1 MISLFGNRR
10 EIDMCNGP
18 LVKEIVRYAIPIII
32 TGILQLLY
40 NAIDM
45 VVVGRYVGSQSLAA
59 VGATGHVLKL
69 ITNFMIGLSVG
80 LNVVIAQHCGARE
93 DKEANQALHSCIYA
107 GFYLSLL
114 LGGLVF
120 VFARQIL
127 LQMNTPADVMERA
140 VVYMRIYIA
149 GAPAILLYNFGAAAL
164 RAVGDTIRP
173 LKFLLVSGLLHVFLN
188 LLFVL
193 KFNWDVAGVAWA
205 TTISQYVSAFMV
217 MICLMRMNGNLH
229 FSLRH
234 MKINWAELMRS
245 AKIGL
250 PSAIQSSMFAISN
263 IIIQS
268 AVNAFGSAVMA
279 AFAAASNVDGFMCIT
294 MVSISQAS
302 TAFVGQN
309 VGAGNYERVKKIT
322 RTSVIMTVGAMLLL
336 SAIGYLLREPIIGI
350 YVTERDVISWGA
362 QIFSVYCM
370 GYFICGTEQ
379 TLVGT
384 IRGTG
389 YTILSMMVSI
399 FGTCVPRILWVYL
412 VCARYGTVLAL
423 ALVYPVSWLTT
434 LLLQYGSYTIAMRKV
449 KDKIEFQIST
459 ACERV

>member
-1 MISLFGNRR
+1 MIPLFRNRR

-18 LVKEIVRYAIPIII
+18 LVKEVIRYAIPIVI

-45 VVVGRYVGSQSLAA
+45 AVVGRYVGSQSLAA
-59 VGATGHVLKL
+59 VGATSHVLKL
-69 ITNFMIGLSVG
+69 ITTFMIGLSLG

-93 DKEANQALHSCIYA
+93 DKAANQALYSCIYA
-107 GFYLSLL
+107 GFFLSLL

-120 VFARQIL
+120 AFARQIL
-127 LQMNTPADVMERA
+127 IQMHTPTDVLERA
-140 VVYMRIYIA
+140 VVYMRIYIV

-164 RAVGDTIRP
+164 RAVGDTMHP
-173 LKFLLVSGLLHVFLN
+173 LKFLLVSGLLHVLLN

-205 TTISQYVSAFMV
+205 TTISQYVSACMV
-217 MICLMRMNGNLH
+217 MVCLARMSGNLH
-229 FSLRH
+229 FSLWG
-234 MKINWAELMRS
+234 MKINWAELMRVV
-245 AKIGL
+245 KIGL
-250 PSAIQSSMFAISN
+250 PSAVQISMFAISN

-268 AVNAFGSAVMA
+268 AVNAFGSVVMA
-279 AFAAASNVDGFMCIT
+279 AWTAASNVDGFMCIT
-294 MVSISQAS
+294 IISISQAS

-322 RTSVIMTVGAMLLL
+322 RTSLIMAVGAMVFL
-336 SAIGYLLREPIIGI
+336 SAVGYLLRKPIIGI
-350 YVTERDVISWGA
+350 YVMEQDVIFWGA

-370 GYFICGTEQ
+370 GYFIYGTEQ
-379 TLVGT
+379 ALVGT

-389 YTILSMMVSI
+389 YTVLSMTASI
-399 FGTCVPRILWVYL
+399 FGTCAPRILWVYL
-412 VCARYGTVLAL
+412 VCARYDTVLAL

-434 LLLQYGSYTIAMRKV
+434 LLLQCGSYAIAMRKT
-449 KDKIEFQIST
+449 KDKIEFQIPT